1 MVSEG
6 PKFGILGLFCLHCPV
21 GGEVILLEGSIQMG
35 LGKVCPP
42 PFSWALFFPRFNMRM
57 NQEKLPWACSSSL

>member
-21 GGEVILLEGSIQMG
+21 GGEVVILLEGSIQMG

-42 PFSWALFFPRFNMRM
+42 PPFLGLIFSTF
-57 NQEKLPWACSSSL
+57 